1 MKITHYSFG
10 RITVNSQTY
19 TKDVVIFPDRVFSP
33 WWRKTGHYLEV
44 EDLSDVIS
52 AKVSTVIIGTGFNS
66 TMQVSEETIDYLTSH
81 KIKVYVKNT
90 NEAVTLYNELFSKKP
105 VIAALHLTC

>member
-10 RITVNSQTY
+10 RITVNHQTY
-19 TKDVVIFPDRVFSP
+19 TKDVIIFPGRVFSP

-44 EDLSDVIS
+44 EDLAEVID
-52 AKVSTVIIGTGFNS
+52 ADVSTVIIGTGYNG
-66 TMQVSEETIDYLTSH
+66 TMQVSQGVIDLLRAH

-90 NEAVTLYNELFSKKP
+90 NEAVALFNELSAINP